1 MSSKETRKRL
11 ILLIKQHQL
20 ENGHSKLSIIKLS
33 DAAGISRQAFN
44 RYYSDLKDYC
54 TGKLSIARLL
64 VDDSAS
70 LHELIENK
78 DERISSIENE
88 LRTVRTRHKA
98 ELKAVVDNHLS
109 TLMNNDIMS
118 FEAGQLAATLT
129 SQGNHNA
136 FLNKRVTELKVQNA
150 KLTMDLIAASTNDS
164 RQKTEKSEK
173 SDKNFIAFDLDLST
187 ANNAFSTSNN
197 FNDYE
202 DAKYNKIAN
211 IEESIKKLPNPESL
225 DILFFQEKYISDFKL
240 FCKRVLPA
248 TGRTLI
254 VVRLPLYSQ
263 EELKLLMKNL
273 APLTS
278 FSIYVPYSS
287 SDAIISAKRQFS
299 FRDIPLEELKLADT
313 ARTPLPAWGFESIHI
328 NKVKQGD

>member
-1 MSSKETRKRL
+1 MSSQATRERL
-11 ILLIKQHQL
+11 ISLIKQHQL
-20 ENGHSKLSIIKLS
+20 DNGQSKLSITKLS

-44 RYYSDLKDYC
+44 RYYGDLKDYC

-64 VDDSAS
+64 VDDNAS

-78 DERISSIENE
+78 EERISSLEKE
-88 LRTVRTRHKA
+88 LNSIRTTHKA
-98 ELKAVVDNHLS
+98 ELEAVVDNYLS
-109 TLMNNDIMS
+109 TLMNNDIIS

-150 KLTMDLIAASTNDS
+150 KLTMDLVGASSNDS
-164 RQKTEKSEK
+164 PHTTEK
-173 SDKNFIAFDLDLST
+173 SDKNFIVFDLDLST
-187 ANNAFSTSNN
+187 AKKAFLVSKS

-202 DAKYNKIAN
+202 DAKYSAISKI
-211 IEESIKKLPNPESL
+211 EDSIKKLPNPENL
-225 DILFFQEKYISDFKL
+225 DVLFFQEKYISDFNL
-240 FCKRVLPA
+240 FCKGALPA
-248 TGRTLI
+248 KGRTLI

-273 APLTS
+273 APINS
-278 FSIYVPYSS
+278 FSIYVPYSPS
-287 SDAIISAKRQFS
+287 NAVISAKRQFS
-299 FRDIPLEELKLADT
+299 FRDIPLEEIKLADT
-313 ARTPLPAWGFESIHI
+313 ARTPLPVWGFESIHI